1 LGLKVQGAKM
11 ASPKMRRCL
20 EYFFEKFTLPHWFI
34 NYNKT
39 SRSASRGG
47 KKDWPFW
54 VFYIGVGYG
63 HCLLLISYH
72 LKYTLFSDAEIIV
85 SQKSLRVILVLLF
98 TSFLALVTAS
108 IYTIALNEAKFAKA
122 LSGICRFQANFE
134 GGMKIQCTA
143 YTTNQ
148 V

>member
-1 LGLKVQGAKM
+1 M
-11 ASPKMRRCL
+11 ASPRMWRYF

-85 SQKSLRVILVLLF
+85 SQMSLRVILVLLF
-98 TSFLALVTAS
+98 TSILALATAS
-108 IYTIALNEAKFAKA
+108 IYTIAFNEAKFAKA
-122 LSGICRFQANFE
+122 LSGICLFQSNFE
-134 GGMKIQCTA
+134 CGITIQFTA
-143 YTTNQ
+143 FVTNQ